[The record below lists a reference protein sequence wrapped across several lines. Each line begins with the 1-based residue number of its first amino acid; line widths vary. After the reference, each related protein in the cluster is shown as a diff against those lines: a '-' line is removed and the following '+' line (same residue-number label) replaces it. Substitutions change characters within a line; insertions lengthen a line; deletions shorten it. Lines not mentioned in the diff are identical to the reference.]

1 MSQTFTSDDV
11 GKPVETAEG
20 ERVGVVADVDPE
32 TAYVEPT
39 ADVGDSTRAALDWG
53 GDEEAVPLA
62 DSAVS
67 DRSGDAIRL
76 EAEFATDA
84 VTSGD
89 ETSGDAPSNDEA
101 PEIEPQDA
109 DHDPGEPV
117 ASNPTEAP
125 PDEPGT
131 TPDNEIGD
139 RDGTDPMIEDDEF
152 YDTLEDGARIDPD
165 EQMEPPEET
174 ESQSEPESDD
184 RVEETATDETTTDET
199 DRDDVDVDPE
209 DVTDGEPEAE
219 IDSDED
225 VARRGGPGDS
235 SE

>member
-1 MSQTFTSDDV
+1 MSPSFTSDDV

-20 ERVGVVADVDPE
+20 DQIGVVADVDPE
-32 TAYVEPT
+32 TAYVEP
-39 ADVGDSTRAALDWG
+39 APDVGDSTRAALDWG

-67 DRSGDAIRL
+67 EWTGDAIRL
-76 EAEFATDA
+76 EAGFAADA

-89 ETSGDAPSNDEA
+89 ETSEDAPSNDEA

-109 DHDPGEPV
+109 DYDPGEPV

-131 TPDNEIGD
+131 TPDDEIGN
-139 RDGTDPMIEDDEF
+139 REGTDPMVEDDEF
-152 YDTLEDGARIDPD
+152 YDSPEDGARIDPD
-165 EQMEPPEET
+165 DQMEPPEET
-174 ESQSEPESDD
+174 EPQSESDD
-184 RVEETATDETTTDET
+184 RVEETTTDETTTDET
-199 DRDDVDVDPE
+199 DRDDVDVDPDE
-209 DVTDGEPEAE
+209 VTDGEPEAE